1 MGVEFYK
8 GLVNPALARL
18 DSETWH
24 NRTKNLLD
32 LLEHTPYGLNLIQQL
47 NFGRQRFSDERLRV
61 DIDGIRAES
70 PLFVGPGW
78 TKNGEGVRGLIALG
92 YSGVEV
98 GTVVLNPQIGNQP
111 LPRQEVIIING
122 RVVTWNWLGFN
133 QKETAETIGQRLNQY
148 SDLVV
153 GGNVGI
159 NKDVKAKDA
168 PEALAKLTRILIPSS
183 DYTRVK
189 FLVLNHSSP
198 NTVLLDQDTPLRRL
212 LGKEYL
218 MDSAQAII
226 SVMSEKGVFLPFLI
240 KLSPDMSYQE
250 IDEALVV
257 AIDVGT
263 TGVIM
268 GNTTTDSE
276 IKRKYYDQKV
286 QRKYGERFLT
296 TGGIAGDDPDF
307 RQMLLE
313 KTAYIYLNF
322 GNKLMVWGAGAVN
335 DAETAYQRI
344 KAGASI
350 LEVISG
356 NRAVGPTIAGRI
368 LRGLIKL
375 MEQDGLTHISQAVG
389 VEAREVVS
397 RAA

>member
-1 MGVEFYK
+1 MGAEFYK
-8 GLVNPALARL
+8 GLVSPALARL

-24 NRTKNLLD
+24 NRTKDLLD

-47 NFGRQRFSDERLRV
+47 NFGRQRFSDERLRI

-98 GTVVLNPQIGNQP
+98 GTVVLNPQTGNQP

-133 QKETAETIGQRLNQY
+133 QTEKAETIGQRLDQY

-183 DYTRVK
+183 DYARVK

-218 MDSAQAII
+218 RDSAQAII
-226 SVMSEKGVFLPFLI
+226 SVMSERGIYLPFLI
-240 KLSPDMSYQE
+240 KLSPDMSFDE
-250 IDEALVV
+250 IDEVLEI
-257 AIDVGT
+257 AIDIGA

-268 GNTTTDSE
+268 GNTTTDPE
-276 IKRKYYDQKV
+276 IKRKYYTKKV
-286 QRKYGERFLT
+286 QRRYGERFLT
-296 TGGIAGDDPDF
+296 TGGIAGDDSDF
-307 RQMLLE
+307 RQLMME
-313 KTAYIYLNF
+313 KTAYIYLNA
-322 GNKLMVWGAGAVN
+322 GDRITVWGAGAVN
-335 DAETAYQRI
+335 DAQTAYQRI

-356 NRAVGPTIAGRI
+356 NRDVGPTIAGRI
-368 LRGLIKL
+368 LKGLTQL
-375 MEQDGLTHISQAVG
+375 LEQDGLTHINQAVG
-389 VEAREVVS
+389 VEAEDIAK
-397 RAA
+397 AA